1 MVVRC
6 SCKKRRRRRTALC
19 CEGKECVILFIF
31 LWFAVFFQAM
41 GRDDNKKILRA
52 SVSSQRTALPH
63 HHHHYHHQT
72 GSDGGP
78 QGPRSNIFAVRE
90 RSREVTACESMTAR
104 CWFPSH
110 VLLVF
115 WGLFAFFIQAQISS
129 PLCPS
134 EVSSSRVNTGRRH
147 KLRNWSWLVL
157 LNWDTYVRHILLEK
171 QKKNNNNYTPKK
183 FSLIFLQTSNSV
195 SALSALSMVCIH

>member
-78 QGPRSNIFAVRE
+78 QGRRSNIFAVRE

-171 QKKNNNNYTPKK
+171 QTKKNNNYTPKK

-195 SALSALSMVCIH
+195 SALSALSVVCIH

>member
-1 MVVRC
+1 MVVHC

-195 SALSALSMVCIH
+195 SALSALSVVCIH

>member
-1 MVVRC
+1 M
-6 SCKKRRRRRTALC
+6 C

-63 HHHHYHHQT
+63 HHHHHHYHHQT

-90 RSREVTACESMTAR
+90 RSREVTACELMTAR

-171 QKKNNNNYTPKK
+171 QNKTKKNYTPKK

-195 SALSALSMVCIH
+195 SALSALSVVCIH

>member
-78 QGPRSNIFAVRE
+78 QGRRSNIFAVRE

-171 QKKNNNNYTPKK
+171 KKNNNNNYTPKK

-195 SALSALSMVCIH
+195 SALSALSVVCIH

>member
-78 QGPRSNIFAVRE
+78 QGRRSNIFAVRE

-171 QKKNNNNYTPKK
+171 KNNNNNNYTPKK

-195 SALSALSMVCIH
+195 SALSALSVVCIH

>member
-78 QGPRSNIFAVRE
+78 QGRRSNIFAVRE

-171 QKKNNNNYTPKK
+171 QKKPKKNYTPKK

-195 SALSALSMVCIH
+195 STLSALSVVCIH

>member
-78 QGPRSNIFAVRE
+78 QGRRSNIFAVRE
-90 RSREVTACESMTAR
+90 RSREVTACESMTAC

-115 WGLFAFFIQAQISS
+115 WGLFAFFIQAQIST

-195 SALSALSMVCIH
+195 SALSALSVVCIH

>member
-41 GRDDNKKILRA
+41 GRDDNKKYCGRPCLHSGLPSPTTTTITTTRLDPTGDRRA
-52 SVSSQRTALPH
+52 LAATFLPWGRGAEKLPPVSQWRLAADSP
-63 HHHHYHHQT
+63 
-72 GSDGGP
+72 
-78 QGPRSNIFAVRE
+78 
-90 RSREVTACESMTAR
+90 
-104 CWFPSH
+104 H

-147 KLRNWSWLVL
+147 KLQNWSWLVL

-195 SALSALSMVCIH
+195 SALSALSVVCIH

>member
-78 QGPRSNIFAVRE
+78 QGRRSNIFAVRE

-171 QKKNNNNYTPKK
+171 QKKTKKNYTPKK

-195 SALSALSMVCIH
+195 SALSALSVVCIH

>member
-90 RSREVTACESMTAR
+90 RSREVTAWESMTAR

-171 QKKNNNNYTPKK
+171 QKKIIIIITLPK
-183 FSLIFLQTSNSV
+183 NS
-195 SALSALSMVCIH
+195 H

>member
-115 WGLFAFFIQAQISS
+115 WELFAFFIQAQISS

-171 QKKNNNNYTPKK
+171 QKKIIIITLPK
-183 FSLIFLQTSNSV
+183 NS
-195 SALSALSMVCIH
+195 H

>member
-171 QKKNNNNYTPKK
+171 QKNNNNNYTPKK

-195 SALSALSMVCIH
+195 SALSALSVVCIH

>member
-78 QGPRSNIFAVRE
+78 QGRRSNIFAVRE

-171 QKKNNNNYTPKK
+171 QKKKNNNYTPKK

-195 SALSALSMVCIH
+195 SALSALSVVCIH

>member
-72 GSDGGP
+72 GSDRGP

-171 QKKNNNNYTPKK
+171 KKNNNNNYTPKK

-195 SALSALSMVCIH
+195 SALSALSVVCIH

>member
-78 QGPRSNIFAVRE
+78 QGRRSNIFAVRE

-195 SALSALSMVCIH
+195 SALSALSVVCIH

>member
-171 QKKNNNNYTPKK
+171 KNNNNNNYTPKK

-195 SALSALSMVCIH
+195 SALSALSVVCIH

>member
-78 QGPRSNIFAVRE
+78 QGRRSNIFAVRE
-90 RSREVTACESMTAR
+90 RSREVAACESMTAR

-171 QKKNNNNYTPKK
+171 QKKKK
-183 FSLIFLQTSNSV
+183 
-195 SALSALSMVCIH
+195 

>member
-171 QKKNNNNYTPKK
+171 QKKKNNNYTPKK

-195 SALSALSMVCIH
+195 SALSALSVVCIH

>member
-195 SALSALSMVCIH
+195 STLSALSVVCIH

>member
-171 QKKNNNNYTPKK
+171 KKNNNNNYTPKK

-195 SALSALSMVCIH
+195 SALSALSVVCIH

>member
-41 GRDDNKKILRA
+41 GRDDNKKILWA

-171 QKKNNNNYTPKK
+171 QKKKNNNYTPKK

-195 SALSALSMVCIH
+195 SALSALSVVCIH

>member
-171 QKKNNNNYTPKK
+171 QKKINNNYTPKK
-183 FSLIFLQTSNSV
+183 FSWIFLQTSNSV
-195 SALSALSMVCIH
+195 SALSALSVVCIH

>member
-115 WGLFAFFIQAQISS
+115 WGLFTFFIQAQISS

-195 SALSALSMVCIH
+195 SALSALSVVCIH

>member
-171 QKKNNNNYTPKK
+171 QKKINNNYTPKK

-195 SALSALSMVCIH
+195 SALSALSVVCIH

>member
-78 QGPRSNIFAVRE
+78 QGRRSNIFAVRE

-171 QKKNNNNYTPKK
+171 QKKKNNNYTPKK

-195 SALSALSMVCIH
+195 SVLSALSVVCIH